1 MSESMKALVMRGHGD
16 LSQLALVSVPKPRI
30 RGPGEVLVRLSSA
43 ALNHLDLWTLRGLPG
58 LSLTFPHVLGAD
70 GAGVVEAV
78 GDGVRS
84 VRPGDKV
91 MINPGI
97 ACYACE
103 YCDQGEHSLCL
114 EYRLLGEH
122 LPGTLAEYIVIP
134 QQNLAVIPTPP
145 EPHPPIT
152 WREAAAFSLVTLTA
166 WRMLMTRARLR
177 PGEVVLI
184 WGIGGG
190 VSSAALKIAK
200 LAGAFVIVTSS
211 SDDKLATALSL
222 GADVALNHREVDV
235 AKEVRALTGK
245 RGADVVVENVGE
257 ATWEQSLRALAKQG
271 RLVTCGATSGSQV
284 VTDVRRMFW
293 NQFTLMGSTMG
304 NLAEYREIVRLLG
317 QGHLRPLVDS
327 AFVLDRAAEG
337 FERLQRGSQMGKIV
351 IDLFPDGEAD

>member
-1 MSESMKALVMRGHGD
+1 MRDSMKALVMRGHGD
-16 LSQLALVSVPKPRI
+16 LSQLAVDSVPKPEI
-30 RGPGEVLVRLSSA
+30 RAPRDVLIRLSAA

-58 LSLTFPHVLGAD
+58 LSLEFPHVLGAD

-122 LPGTLAEYIVIP
+122 LPGTLAEYIVVP
-134 QQNLAVIPTPP
+134 EQNVAVIPVPP
-145 EPHPPIT
+145 DPHPPIT

-166 WRMLMTRARLR
+166 WRMLMSRARLR

-271 RLVTCGATSGSQV
+271 RLVTCGATTGPKV

-293 NQFTLMGSTMG
+293 NQYTLMGSTMG

-327 AFVLDRAAEG
+327 AFPLERAVEA
-337 FERLQRGSQMGKIV
+337 FERLERGSQMGKIV
-351 IDLFPDGEAD
+351 IDLVPAGRPD